1 MGAIRRILLI
11 AFLALLILAIGLRRC
26 GAPLAE
32 TVPTGLIVAPVNV
45 DATVQARVNAR
56 LTALAPTP
64 TLTPAPAAATATP
77 APACSKAA
85 LPTPGASERAFYV
98 CGGEKWMFEGW
109 HFSLGYVRQE
119 GGGCFRVQN
128 GEFLSA
134 CQLDHIDR
142 WDNEWQ
148 RWEKK

>member
-11 AFLALLILAIGLRRC
+11 AFLVLLILAIGVSRC
-26 GAPLAE
+26 GAPLAQ
-32 TVPTGLIVAPVNV
+32 TVPTGLIVGQPNV
-45 DATVQARVNAR
+45 DATVEARVSAR
-56 LTALAPTP
+56 LTALAPTS
-64 TLTPAPAAATATP
+64 TVAPAPTAVPPTP
-77 APACSKAA
+77 APACSGAA
-85 LPTPGASERAFYV
+85 LPVPGASERAYYV

-119 GGGCFRVQN
+119 GGCFRVQN

-142 WDNEWQ
+142 WNSEWQ

>member
-1 MGAIRRILLI
+1 MAALRRLFTI
-11 AFLALLILAIGLRRC
+11 ALLVVVIAAIGVSRC

-32 TVPTGLIVAPVNV
+32 TIPTGLIVTSSNV
-45 DATVQARVNAR
+45 DATVEARVDAR

-64 TLTPAPAAATATP
+64 TVTRAPTAAPSTP
-77 APACSKAA
+77 APACSGAA
-85 LPTPGASERAFYV
+85 LAIPGALERAYYV
-98 CGGEKWMFEGW
+98 CSGKKWMFEGW
-109 HFSLGYVRQE
+109 HFSRGYVRQE

-142 WDNEWQ
+142 WDSVWQ
-148 RWEKK
+148 RWEKR

>member
-1 MGAIRRILLI
+1 MAALRRLLTI
-11 AFLALLILAIGLRRC
+11 AFLAVLILALGVSRC
-26 GAPLAE
+26 GAPLAQN
-32 TVPTGLIVAPVNV
+32 VPTGLIVAPVNV
-45 DATVQARVNAR
+45 DATVDARVSAR

-64 TLTPAPAAATATP
+64 TTAPAPTSAPAATAS
-77 APACSKAA
+77 ACSGAA
-85 LPTPGASERAFYV
+85 LAVPGAQERAYYV

-142 WDNEWQ
+142 WDSEWQ

>member
-64 TLTPAPAAATATP
+64 TTAPAPTALPPTS
-77 APACSKAA
+77 APACSGAA
-85 LPTPGASERAFYV
+85 LAVPGASERAFYV
-98 CGGEKWMFEGW
+98 CGEEKWMFEGW